1 MGAQHLVLDDDVHVA
16 LKRRKKDTGVT
27 VREIGNS
34 ALRAALSVST
44 HRDLTVENLIATGK
58 ITRDD
63 YDRAVASA
71 AHALRAMYKPIQ
83 AMLAAAPERTYV
95 CGSWEARDLVR
106 AADGSYQ
113 VVEAWAK
120 DVKQKVPQAWS
131 EGQHDVD
138 VVVLKGKVCLETE
151 QGPHTFGPLD
161 SLHCPAD
168 QAFRATPV
176 TRTTRMIVV
185 FSPALPEKP
194 EVGLSGGAA

>member
-16 LKRRKKDTGVT
+16 LKRRKKNTGVT

-34 ALRAALSVST
+34 ALRAALSVRT
-44 HRDLTVENLIATGK
+44 HRDLTVETLIETGK
-58 ITRDD
+58 VTQAD

-71 AHALRAMYKPIQ
+71 AQALKEKYKPIQ
-83 AMLAAAPERTYV
+83 EMLVAVPEQTYV

-120 DVKQKVPQAWS
+120 DVKQKISQAWS
-131 EGQHDVD
+131 EGEHDVD
-138 VVVLKGKVCLETE
+138 VVVLKGKVRVETAE
-151 QGPHTFGPLD
+151 GPHTFGPPD
-161 SLHCPAD
+161 SLHCPVG
-168 QAFRATPV
+168 QAFLATPV

-185 FSPALPEKP
+185 FSPALPEK
-194 EVGLSGGAA
+194 S